1 MPMSVLRHP
10 RFLFKAIAII
20 TLVALPAIA
29 SSIEPKATADLTPIQ
44 ATYRATLE
52 KGIPFK
58 GSATR
63 TLKQLD
69 DGSWLD
75 TFKVESFIADIHES
89 SRFRWD
95 GIQAHPDQYRYA
107 LEGLMIPDRHR
118 EIDFNWGEQHASG
131 DYEGRDIDMAFPDDA
146 LDPLSYQLQLRQ
158 DIKRGL
164 KEMSYRVVT
173 KNRIDEDDFAIV
185 GTEMLDTNFG
195 KIETIK
201 AIKVRSPGNK
211 RKTLLW
217 FAPEWDFLLVRLLH
231 IEKDGS
237 HYEIHL
243 DDAKL
248 NGQSIQAPPPKS

>member
-1 MPMSVLRHP
+1 MSVLRHP
-10 RFLFKAIAII
+10 YA
-20 TLVALPAIA
+20 TLNVLIFSVFAALPTFA
-29 SSIEPKATADLTPIQ
+29 SAIEPEATVDLIPMQ
-44 ATYRATLE
+44 ATYRASLE

-69 DGSWLD
+69 DGSWID
-75 TFKVESFIADIHES
+75 SFKVESFIADIHES

-118 EIDFNWGEQHASG
+118 DIDFNWADQQANG
-131 DYEGRDIDMAFPDDA
+131 DYEGHTIDMAFPDDA

-164 KEMSYRVVT
+164 TEMHYRVVT
-173 KNRIDEDDFAIV
+173 KNRIDEDEFAVV
-185 GTEMLDTNFG
+185 GTEILDTDFG

-201 AIKVRSPGNK
+201 ATKVRDPDSK

-217 FAPEWDFLLVRLLH
+217 FAPEWDYLLVRLLQ
-231 IEKDGS
+231 IETDGS
-237 HYEIHL
+237 RYEIHL

-248 NGQSIQAPPPKS
+248 NGQSIQTPPKS